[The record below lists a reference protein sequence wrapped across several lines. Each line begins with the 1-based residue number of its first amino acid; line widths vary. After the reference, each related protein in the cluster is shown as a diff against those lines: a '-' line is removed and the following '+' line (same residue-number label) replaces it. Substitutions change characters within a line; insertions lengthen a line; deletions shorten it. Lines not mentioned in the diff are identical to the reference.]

1 MFAAPMNIR
10 AITIVMREPRAWN
23 FYGLAA
29 AALLVEP
36 GPSMLVSGMTSSRDS
51 RCVIS
56 SGGVLSSSSCVAAIS
71 SGDGREIFSWS
82 PGGSLQSA
90 AEEGSC
96 VSLLEDGSLGL
107 ASCRSAITFQVSSID
122 QLALPK
128 LGDACVTV
136 ASEDMNS
143 VAGFSVEASAAQAG
157 HAAQNVVGSDESSYW
172 AAAYSG
178 SAIDLTVLLKSLQRV
193 DAIEIDWEFAPRAF
207 SVGVSGGGLQEIVFA
222 TSSNN
227 LNATSIAL
235 SGVHGS
241 VVRISISEPH
251 PVFGV
256 VGDGSFVGIRSVRV
270 LGESGFLRVLPC
282 GVAKESRD
290 ARDKIFFVAVPEFNP
305 KPSSRFQDAAAL
317 AAATGN
323 RLAGMLGELAAK
335 EPLLDSCSFVQRQ
348 KCANCTGGAPMLSL
362 ARTNLGRYGRKPQ
375 LGGSGVVGGQGA
387 VADDML
393 RALVNQ
399 ARAAIAGFRH

>member
-1 MFAAPMNIR
+1 
-10 AITIVMREPRAWN
+10 MR
-23 FYGLAA
+23 
-29 AALLVEP
+29 
-36 GPSMLVSGMTSSRDS
+36 
-51 RCVIS
+51 
-56 SGGVLSSSSCVAAIS
+56 
-71 SGDGREIFSWS
+71 
-82 PGGSLQSA
+82 
-90 AEEGSC
+90 
-96 VSLLEDGSLGL
+96 
-107 ASCRSAITFQVSSID
+107 
-122 QLALPK
+122 
-128 LGDACVTV
+128 
-136 ASEDMNS
+136 
-143 VAGFSVEASAAQAG
+143 
-157 HAAQNVVGSDESSYW
+157 AAQNVVGSDESSYW
-172 AAAYSG
+172 AAAFSG

-207 SVGVSGGGLQEIVFA
+207 SVGVGGGGGHQEIVFA

-227 LNATSIAL
+227 LNASSIAL

-282 GVAKESRD
+282 GVAKGSSD

-305 KPSSRFQDAAAL
+305 KPRSRFQDAAAL

-323 RLAGMLGELAAK
+323 RLAGMLGELLAQQ
-335 EPLLDSCSFVQRQ
+335 PLLDSCSFVQRQ
-348 KCANCTGGAPMLSL
+348 RCANCTGGAPVLRL
-362 ARTNLGRYGRKPQ
+362 ARTNLDRYARKPQ
-375 LGGSGVVGGQGA
+375 LGLGVVGGQGA

-399 ARAAIAGFRH
+399 ARAAIASFRH

>member
-1 MFAAPMNIR
+1 VQVVP
-10 AITIVMREPRAWN
+10 
-23 FYGLAA
+23 AA

-36 GPSMLVSGMTSSRDS
+36 GPSMLVSGMTSPRDS

-56 SGGVLSSSSCVAAIS
+56 SGGVLSSSSCVGAIS
-71 SGDGREIFSWS
+71 SGDGREIFSWT

-122 QLALPK
+122 QLTLPQ

-143 VAGFSVEASAAQAG
+143 VGASVEASAAQAG

-172 AAAYSG
+172 AAAFAG

-207 SVGVSGGGLQEIVFA
+207 SVGVGGAGGLQEMVFA

-235 SGVHGS
+235 SGIHGS
-241 VVRISISEPH
+241 VVRISISEAH

-270 LGESGFLRVLPC
+270 FGESGFLRVLPC
-282 GVAKESRD
+282 GVARGSSD
-290 ARDKIFFVAVPEFNP
+290 ARDKIFFVSVPEFNP
-305 KPSSRFQDAAAL
+305 QPRSRFQDAAAL

-323 RLAGMLGELAAK
+323 RLAGMLAELSAA

-348 KCANCTGGAPMLSL
+348 KCANCTGGAPMLSV
-362 ARTNLGRYGRKPQ
+362 ARTNLGCYGRKP
-375 LGGSGVVGGQGA
+375 
-387 VADDML
+387 
-393 RALVNQ
+393 
-399 ARAAIAGFRH
+399 